1 MSESNWQLISIG
13 CLIFLCSIGLAGL
26 GLVSY
31 LVLRIILKHLV
42 AFAFLALAVSLVG
55 SFLLVYAPAMNVK
68 MVAKRQQAVEQAYL
82 ALTPTATPT
91 ITPTPAPTIT
101 PVPVATTETAST
113 VVWETPEEES
123 GWRRIFD
130 QIIHSPYA
138 PFLVITGI
146 FILAVVLA
154 LLFFGKSRVSDGG
167 ES

>member
-91 ITPTPAPTIT
+91 ITPTPMPTLT
-101 PVPVATTETAST
+101 PVPVATTEAAST

-123 GWRRIFD
+123 GWRKILGLSTNSPWL
-130 QIIHSPYA
+130 II
-138 PFLVITGI
+138 LVISGI
-146 FILAVVLA
+146 VLLAVVLA
-154 LLFFGKSRVSDGG
+154 LLFFRPRPNEEVQS
-167 ES
+167 